1 MSSILTNSSAMVA
14 LETLRGINKNLAM
27 VQSEISTGKKVSS
40 AKDNAAIWAISTVM
54 STDVDSFKQIQDSLN
69 LGNSSVGVARA
80 ASEQITETLQDM
92 KELIVSAQE
101 ENVDRTKIQTDI
113 DALRDQIGSIV
124 GAAQFNGLNL
134 IDGASTAD
142 VSVLASLD
150 RTSAGTVNAS
160 YIDVARTD
168 LSISNSSTAAIY
180 GGTASSDQSI
190 IANGAAN
197 AGTAVN
203 LAGGATN
210 STDIVIA
217 SVADGTGYQIVLDD
231 TGATELNSVGQRTFE
246 YVAGTDDSVNS
257 VAANLATQIE
267 NFFNATGETNYAVSR
282 SGDTITI
289 TNNAAAAAD
298 AIDVTANAST
308 GGTAGVSAG
317 GLGDLATVNVTTDSG
332 ATAALTS
339 IENLLNISIDAAAG
353 FGSAQKRIETQTEF
367 VQTMIDS
374 LTTGIGGLTDTDMEA
389 ASAKLQALQVQ
400 QQLGTQALSIAN
412 QAPQSLLALFR

>member
-1 MSSILTNSSAMVA
+1 MVA
-14 LETLRGINKNLAM
+14 LETLRGINKDLAM

-54 STDVDSFKQIQDSLN
+54 STDVESFKQIQDSLN
-69 LGNSSVGVARA
+69 LGNSSVGVARS
-80 ASEQITETLQDM
+80 ASEQITSVLQDM

-113 DALRDQIGSIV
+113 SALRDQVGSIV

-134 IDGASTAD
+134 IDGASSED

-160 YIDVARTD
+160 YINVARAD
-168 LSISNSSTAAIY
+168 LSISNSSTAATY
-180 GGTASSDQSI
+180 GGTGVTDTSLID
-190 IANGAAN
+190 NGGTN
-197 AGTAVN
+197 AGTADTV
-203 LAGGATN
+203 ADAATQVI
-210 STDIVIA
+210 TIA
-217 SVADGTGYQIVLDD
+217 SVADGNGYRIELDD
-231 TGATELNSVGQRTFE
+231 TGTNNNIGTRTFE
-246 YVAGTDDSVNS
+246 YVAGSDDSANS
-257 VAANLATQIE
+257 VAANLETQLS
-267 NFFNATGETNYAVSR
+267 NFLSATGQTDYTVSR
-282 SGDTITI
+282 TDDAISI
-289 TNNAAAAAD
+289 TNNSGAAVD
-298 AIDVTANAST
+298 ITSFSST

-317 GLGDLATVNVTTDSG
+317 GLGDLATIDVTTDTG

-339 IENLLNISIDAAAG
+339 IETLLGQSIDAAAG
-353 FGSAQKRIETQTEF
+353 FGSAQKRIDTQSEF
-367 VQTMIDS
+367 VQTMVDS

-412 QAPQSLLALFR
+412 QAPQSLLSLFR

>member
-1 MSSILTNSSAMVA
+1 MVA
-14 LETLRGINKNLAM
+14 LETLRGINKDLAM

-54 STDVDSFKQIQDSLN
+54 STDVESFKQIQDSLN
-69 LGNSSVGVARA
+69 LGNSSVGVARS
-80 ASEQITETLQDM
+80 ASEQITSVLQDM

-113 DALRDQIGSIV
+113 AALRDQVGSIV

-134 IDGASTAD
+134 IDGASTDD

-160 YIDVARTD
+160 YISVARAD
-168 LSISNSSTAAIY
+168 LSISNSSTAATY
-180 GGTASSDQSI
+180 GGTGVTDTSLID
-190 IANGAAN
+190 NGGTN
-197 AGTAVN
+197 AGTADTV
-203 LAGGATN
+203 ADAATQVI
-210 STDIVIA
+210 TIA
-217 SVADGTGYQIVLDD
+217 SVADGNGYRIELDD
-231 TGATELNSVGQRTFE
+231 TGTNNNIGTRTFE
-246 YVAGTDDSVNS
+246 YVAGSGDSANS
-257 VAANLATQIE
+257 VAANLETQLS
-267 NFFNATGETNYAVSR
+267 NFLSATGQTDYTVSR
-282 SGDTITI
+282 TDDAISI
-289 TNNAAAAAD
+289 TNNSGAAVD
-298 AIDVTANAST
+298 ITSFSST

-317 GLGDLATVNVTTDSG
+317 GLGDLATIDVTTDTG

-339 IENLLNISIDAAAG
+339 IETLLGQSIDAAAG
-353 FGSAQKRIETQTEF
+353 FGSAQKRIDTQSEF
-367 VQTMIDS
+367 VQTMVDS

-412 QAPQSLLALFR
+412 QAPQSLLSLFR

>member
-1 MSSILTNSSAMVA
+1 MSSILTNNSAMVA
-14 LETLRGINKNLAM
+14 LETLRGINKDLAM

-54 STDVDSFKQIQDSLN
+54 STDVESFKQIQDSLN
-69 LGNSSVGVARA
+69 LGNSSVGVARS
-80 ASEQITETLQDM
+80 ASEQITSVLQDM

-113 DALRDQIGSIV
+113 SALRDQVGSIV

-134 IDGASTAD
+134 IDGASSED

-160 YIDVARTD
+160 YINVARAD
-168 LSISNSSTAAIY
+168 LSISNSSTAATY
-180 GGTASSDQSI
+180 GGTGVTDTSLID
-190 IANGAAN
+190 NGGTN
-197 AGTAVN
+197 AGTADTV
-203 LAGGATN
+203 ADAATQVI
-210 STDIVIA
+210 TIA
-217 SVADGTGYQIVLDD
+217 SVADGNGYRIELDD
-231 TGATELNSVGQRTFE
+231 TGTNNNIGTRTFE
-246 YVAGTDDSVNS
+246 YVAGSDDSANS
-257 VAANLATQIE
+257 VAANLETQLS
-267 NFFNATGETNYAVSR
+267 NFLSATGQTDYTVSR
-282 SGDTITI
+282 TDDAISI
-289 TNNAAAAAD
+289 TNNSGAAVD
-298 AIDVTANAST
+298 ITSFSST

-317 GLGDLATVNVTTDSG
+317 GLGDLATIDVTTDTG

-339 IENLLNISIDAAAG
+339 IETLLGQSIDAAAG
-353 FGSAQKRIETQTEF
+353 FGSAQKRIDTQSEF
-367 VQTMIDS
+367 VQTMVDS

-412 QAPQSLLALFR
+412 QAPQSLLSLFR

>member
-1 MSSILTNSSAMVA
+1 MSSILTNNSAMVA
-14 LETLRGINKNLAM
+14 LETLRGINKDLAM

-54 STDVDSFKQIQDSLN
+54 STDVESFKQIQDSLN
-69 LGNSSVGVARA
+69 LGNSSVGVARS
-80 ASEQITETLQDM
+80 ASEQITSVLQDM

-113 DALRDQIGSIV
+113 AALRDQVGSIV

-134 IDGASTAD
+134 IDGASTDD

-160 YIDVARTD
+160 YINVARAD
-168 LSISNSSTAAIY
+168 LSISNSSTAATY
-180 GGTASSDQSI
+180 GGTAVTDLSLID
-190 IANGAAN
+190 NGGTN
-197 AGTAVN
+197 AGTADTV
-203 LAGGATN
+203 ADAATQ
-210 STDIVIA
+210 TITIA
-217 SVADGTGYQIVLDD
+217 SVADGNGYRIELDD
-231 TGATELNSVGQRTFE
+231 TGTNNNIGVRTFE
-246 YVAGTDDSVNS
+246 YVAGASDSANS
-257 VAANLATQIE
+257 VAANLETQLS
-267 NFFNATGETNYAVSR
+267 NFLAATGQTDYVVSR
-282 SGDTITI
+282 TDNAISITNNSGDTVDITSFS
-289 TNNAAAAAD
+289 
-298 AIDVTANAST
+298 ST

-317 GLGDLATVNVTTDSG
+317 GLGDLATIDVTTDTG

-339 IENLLNISIDAAAG
+339 IETLLGQSIDAAAG
-353 FGSAQKRIETQTEF
+353 FGSAQKRIETQSEF
-367 VQTMIDS
+367 VQTMVDS

-412 QAPQSLLALFR
+412 QAPQSLLSLFR

>member
-1 MSSILTNSSAMVA
+1 MSSILTNNSAMVA
-14 LETLRGINKNLAM
+14 LETLRGINKDLAM

-54 STDVDSFKQIQDSLN
+54 STDVESFKQIQDSLN
-69 LGNSSVGVARA
+69 LGNSSVGVARSA
-80 ASEQITETLQDM
+80 AEQITSVLQDM

-113 DALRDQIGSIV
+113 SALRDQVGSIV

-134 IDGASTAD
+134 IDGASTDD

-160 YIDVARTD
+160 YINVARSD
-168 LSISNSSTAAIY
+168 LSISNSSTAATY
-180 GGTASSDQSI
+180 GGTAVTDTSLID
-190 IANGAAN
+190 NGGTN
-197 AGTAVN
+197 AGTADTV
-203 LAGGATN
+203 ADSATQ
-210 STDIVIA
+210 VISIE
-217 SVADGTGYQIVLDD
+217 SVADGNGYRIELDD
-231 TGATELNSVGQRTFE
+231 TGTNNNIGVRTFE
-246 YVAGTDDSVNS
+246 YVAGSSDSANS
-257 VAANLATQIE
+257 VAANLETQLS
-267 NFFNATGETNYAVSR
+267 NFLSATGQTDYTVSR
-282 SGDTITI
+282 TDNAISI
-289 TNNAAAAAD
+289 TNNSGAAVD
-298 AIDVTANAST
+298 ITSFSST

-317 GLGDLATVNVTTDSG
+317 GLGDLATIDVTTDTG

-339 IENLLNISIDAAAG
+339 IETLLGQSIDAAAG
-353 FGSAQKRIETQTEF
+353 FGSAQKRIETQSEF
-367 VQTMIDS
+367 VQSMVDS

-412 QAPQSLLALFR
+412 QAPQSLLSLFR

>member
-1 MSSILTNSSAMVA
+1 MVA
-14 LETLRGINKNLAM
+14 LETLRGINKDLAM

-54 STDVDSFKQIQDSLN
+54 STDVESFKQIQDSLN
-69 LGNSSVGVARA
+69 LGNSSVGVARS
-80 ASEQITETLQDM
+80 ASEQITSVLQDM

-113 DALRDQIGSIV
+113 AALRDQVGSIV

-134 IDGASTAD
+134 IDGASSED

-160 YIDVARTD
+160 YISVARAD
-168 LSISNSSTAAIY
+168 LSISNSSTAATY
-180 GGTASSDQSI
+180 GGTGVTDTSLID
-190 IANGAAN
+190 NGGTN
-197 AGTAVN
+197 AGTADTV
-203 LAGGATN
+203 ADAATQVI
-210 STDIVIA
+210 TIA
-217 SVADGTGYQIVLDD
+217 SVADGNGYRIELDD
-231 TGATELNSVGQRTFE
+231 TGTNNNIGTRTFE
-246 YVAGTDDSVNS
+246 YVAGSGDSANS
-257 VAANLATQIE
+257 VAANLETQLS
-267 NFFNATGETNYAVSR
+267 NFLSATGQTDYTVSR
-282 SGDTITI
+282 TDDAISI
-289 TNNAAAAAD
+289 TNNSGAAVD
-298 AIDVTANAST
+298 ITSFSST

-317 GLGDLATVNVTTDSG
+317 GLGDLATIDVTTDTG

-339 IENLLNISIDAAAG
+339 IETLLGQSIDAAAG
-353 FGSAQKRIETQTEF
+353 FGSAQKRIDTQSEF
-367 VQTMIDS
+367 VQTMVDS

-412 QAPQSLLALFR
+412 QAPQSLLSLFR